1 MNLTESELAE
11 RWKISIA
18 TLRRMRKEGRAPSW
32 FRAGFLVRYP
42 LDAVQKFEAHRDRG

>member
-1 MNLTESELAE
+1 MNLTEAELAQ

-42 LDAVQKFEAHRDRG
+42 LDAVLDHEAKRDRG